1 MIERLSMDY
10 AVERTLIA
18 GILSNLSA
26 NGISDIIDFDVIAE
40 TACSVGDASFALTL
54 AERINTIRGDLRQ

>member
-1 MIERLSMDY
+1 MDY

-26 NGISDIIDFDVIAE
+26 NGISDIIDFDVIAR
-40 TACSVGDASFALTL
+40 TASSVGDARFSLTL
-54 AERINTIRGDLRQ
+54 TERINTIRYDLGQ